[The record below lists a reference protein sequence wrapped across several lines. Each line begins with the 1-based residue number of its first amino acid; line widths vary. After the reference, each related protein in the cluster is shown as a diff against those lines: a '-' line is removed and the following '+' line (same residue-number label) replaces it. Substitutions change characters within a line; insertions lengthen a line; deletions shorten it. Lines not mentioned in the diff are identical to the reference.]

1 MLTAKPVLDLAPTN
15 VHHAKLVS
23 EKRRAVKVMMPRW
36 VVSTSTSVLNR
47 VVSAQSESTAPTLK
61 DHTHAKVAIQS
72 VANATVH
79 QDSTASIVF
88 LVLSWEHHSL
98 VKTLTSAPVEPCAWE
113 CTKSASTPQDTTSA
127 SAPASSSVT
136 KPPDSASQIQP
147 STPSTFHHQLEE
159 LQKPRRKKPRKKKR
173 LKKRR
178 KNYKKETKPV
188 VVFGLDF

>member
-1 MLTAKPVLDLAPTN
+1 MGG
-15 VHHAKLVS
+15 
-23 EKRRAVKVMMPRW
+23 
-36 VVSTSTSVLNR
+36 
-47 VVSAQSESTAPTLK
+47 
-61 DHTHAKVAIQS
+61 HT
-72 VANATVH
+72 
-79 QDSTASIVF
+79 F
-88 LVLSWEHHSL
+88 

-159 LQKPRRKKPRKKKR
+159 LQKPKRKKPRKKKR

-188 VVFGLDF
+188 VVFGLDFKIQDREVRRSDDKFLAILGGGLFGV